1 MIFCMVALGGCANPL
16 NRLQGSM
23 DQMTY
28 YMGMMAASMPQLTHQ
43 TGRLANS
50 TERIEGRTDR
60 LLNDVQ
66 KKGASAER
74 ALQNYSQTFIDNDVA
89 VVKNL
94 QGIRQEIAE
103 LKQGRLGSGA
113 SRSDNQDQAGINAS
127 INDRISRLE
136 AQIAALNAKI
146 K

>member
-28 YMGMMAASMPQLTHQ
+28 YMGMMAANMPQLSHHTD
-43 TGRLANS
+43 RLANS

-103 LKQGRLGSGA
+103 LKQGRLATGA
-113 SRSDNQDQAGINAS
+113 RSDNQDQAGINAS

-136 AQIAALNAKI
+136 AQIAALNARLK
-146 K
+146 

>member
-1 MIFCMVALGGCANPL
+1 
-16 NRLQGSM
+16 
-23 DQMTY
+23 
-28 YMGMMAASMPQLTHQ
+28 MPQLTHH

-50 TERIEGRTDR
+50 TERIEGKTDR
-60 LLNDVQ
+60 MLTDVQ

-74 ALQNYSQTFIDNDVA
+74 AIQNYSQTFIDNDVA

-103 LKQGRLGSGA
+103 LKQGRLGAGA
-113 SRSDNQDQAGINAS
+113 RSDNKDQAGINAS

-136 AQIAALNAKI
+136 AQIAALSAKI